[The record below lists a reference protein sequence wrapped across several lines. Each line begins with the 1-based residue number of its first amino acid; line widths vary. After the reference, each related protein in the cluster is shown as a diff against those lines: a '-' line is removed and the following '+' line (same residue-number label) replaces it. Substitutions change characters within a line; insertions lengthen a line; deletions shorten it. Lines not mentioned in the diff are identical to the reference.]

1 MTEAVP
7 VQAEKMAEASSLSV
21 EMAPMEGIT
30 TAIFRRVY
38 AKWFDGI
45 DRAYTPF
52 LVANGTHKFK
62 NREKQEY
69 SPFTEHLIPQIL
81 TDRAEHFLWAAG
93 ELQKAG
99 YREVNLNAGCP
110 SATVTTKGKGAGML
124 EDPEKLRAFFDEIFN
139 SKNPDKL
146 PQISVKMR
154 VGVSSYDEA
163 EKLADIYEG
172 LPISKLI
179 VHPRIRDDL
188 YNNVPNLD
196 AFRVFYEK
204 IPHEKLVYNGDL
216 KTTGDVEK
224 ITKLF
229 PGLQS
234 VMIGRGLLAD
244 PFLPSKLHGE
254 YNKNGGGSKILAGF
268 LDELYDE
275 YKKIM
280 SDERSVLFKMKDIW
294 NFMSASFPEN
304 SKQIKAIKKSKN
316 GMEYKMSVRELLKL

>member
-1 MTEAVP
+1 MH
-7 VQAEKMAEASSLSV
+7 V

-30 TAIFRRVY
+30 TAIFRKVY

-45 DRAYTPF
+45 DRTYTPF

-69 SPFTEHLIPQIL
+69 SPFTENLVPQIL

-139 SKNPDKL
+139 TKNPDEF

-163 EKLADIYEG
+163 EKLAGICAGY
-172 LPISKLI
+172 PISKFI

-216 KTTGDVEK
+216 KTPEDVEK

-254 YNKNGGGSKILAGF
+254 YNKNGGEPRILAGF
-268 LDELYDE
+268 LNELYDE

-304 SKQIKAIKKSKN
+304 SKQVKAIKKSKN
-316 GMEYKMSVRELLKL
+316 GMEYKTAVRELLKL